1 MAFIKTTWQIIELR
15 PLKNEK
21 QVLAVCVN
29 IATDCNS
36 KRQEPTNSSAGAA
49 QSGSSLQYIHTFASM
64 HYLCVAFLI
73 FFLQFQKHHN
83 QASVSSKGFIL
94 PGTDYCAN
102 LIIYIFFFLFF
113 FCSMQNMS
121 FYMSYIPQFCSIYDC
136 VINITTS
143 IYQLLNILAL
153 GHAK

>member
-36 KRQEPTNSSAGAA
+36 KRQEPTNSSAWAA

-83 QASVSSKGFIL
+83 HTSVSSKGLIL
-94 PGTDYCAN
+94 PGTASCAN
-102 LIIYIFFFLFF
+102 LIIYFLLFFCFFFALYKTCHFTYVIYSTVLF
-113 FCSMQNMS
+113 
-121 FYMSYIPQFCSIYDC
+121 
-136 VINITTS
+136 NI
-143 IYQLLNILAL
+143 
-153 GHAK
+153 